1 MLKEQ
6 NRSSISQNE
15 KYPKYLKLQD
25 FHLGAEYVVIELD
38 VACTAI
44 VKDCQDLREQPRQ
57 QKGLLVKR
65 EDVPTDKKKQCPVGS
80 IINERSSL
88 H

>member
-44 VKDCQDLREQPRQ
+44 VKDCQDLREQP
-57 QKGLLVKR
+57 
-65 EDVPTDKKKQCPVGS
+65 
-80 IINERSSL
+80 
-88 H
+88 